1 MGNGVWLDTGNTA
14 RSALDTLSRGVSR
27 VNIPQLAWALALKLE
42 GDPDQRWTRERERP
56 RVGEQSHGRKEL
68 LRTE

>member
-1 MGNGVWLDTGNTA
+1 MGNGVWLDTGNTV
-14 RSALDTLSRGVSR
+14 RSALDTLSRGVSGI
-27 VNIPQLAWALALKLE
+27 NIPQARALALKLE

-68 LRTE
+68 LGRE